1 MSASK
6 TKRLD
11 EVVNQEMIKKR
22 HSIDTKLL
30 EERKKLRNFKLRAN
44 FNQPKLESQKIY
56 LYSNIFGN

>member
-1 MSASK
+1 MSATK

-22 HSIDTKLL
+22 HSIDTKLH
-30 EERKKLRNFKLRAN
+30 EERKKLRTFKLRAN

>member
-30 EERKKLRNFKLRAN
+30 EERNL
-44 FNQPKLESQKIY
+44 
-56 LYSNIFGN
+56 

>member
-30 EERKKLRNFKLRAN
+30 EERKKLRAFKLRAN

>member
-30 EERKKLRNFKLRAN
+30 EERKKLRTFKLRAN